1 MSKRNRPQKQIRAAL
16 EGISLEVEIKSRSFA
31 MITTTHRY
39 KYGADAI
46 EKQIVN
52 GNKWNQGESFW
63 WIYYPPK
70 S

>member
-1 MSKRNRPQKQIRAAL
+1 MSKRTRPEKQIREAFK
-16 EGISLEVEIKSRSFA
+16 GISLEAEIKSRSFA

-39 KYGADAI
+39 KYGANAI

-63 WIYYPPK
+63 WTYYPPK